1 MNENLREII
10 LALTS
15 IIIIMALVFWA
26 ARSRSKDT
34 QTGGKIFGYP
44 RFITKFL
51 WGIFIIFVVIIGY
64 AVFYEFTKFGNYP
77 SSTPFIILAII
88 LLAVI
93 LLSRAMRGECLE
105 ISADGNI
112 LTKGAVFSGKITF
125 GWNDVVEIKESK
137 DSYGVPI
144 LVLNNGKK
152 VKFQPM
158 WSGRAE
164 FFQLLSQKR
173 PDLIANLKS

>member
-10 LALTS
+10 TTTLTLVTISAL
-15 IIIIMALVFWA
+15 FYWA
-26 ARSRSKDT
+26 AKSRPKST
-34 QTGGKIFGYP
+34 QTGGRIFGYP
-44 RFITKFL
+44 HFISKVL
-51 WGIFIIFVVIIGY
+51 WGIFIIFVIIIGY

-77 SSTPFIILAII
+77 SSTPFIILAVI

-112 LTKGAVFSGKITF
+112 LTRGAVFSRKTTLS
-125 GWNDVVEIKESK
+125 WNDVVEIKISK
-137 DSYGVPI
+137 ADQMPI
-144 LVLNNGKK
+144 LILSNGKK

-173 PDLIANLKS
+173 PDLFANLKR